1 MGDKWRFSEVRIFRH
16 RVVSH
21 GHSRQALGAETA
33 SVPYPEGRRGRTWN
47 SEVDGHLVPTAKPDP
62 PGARVTGRTHGDSV
76 AGGVGQDIAV
86 LRSPV
91 ARKQKGTEL
100 TGTNRNPPAEGTVG
114 QGRGRLCMRA
124 ENRSARGRRRLDF
137 DELVPNLM
145 LRKPRVNPR

>member
-1 MGDKWRFSEVRIFRH
+1 MAFEQRPE
-16 RVVSH
+16 
-21 GHSRQALGAETA
+21 GAEESQPSGCRGK
-33 SVPYPEGRRGRTWN
+33 SVAGRGN
-47 SEVDGHLVPTAKPDP
+47 SECK
-62 PGARVTGRTHGDSV
+62 GREASV

-114 QGRGRLCMRA
+114 QGRGHLCMRA